1 MAPVRI
7 ICTAGTLSLALA
19 LPLDAD
25 VFSLDGFVGL
35 EARSFLTFDGDPRDI
50 YSLTGEIRSG
60 GALTD
65 GLSFDLRL
73 YGRTN
78 LDGLDG
84 GYLDPT
90 VAKLTWQLGNW
101 QIDAGYDLV
110 FWGVAEGRNLV
121 NVINQRDQIRD
132 QFFDQGLG
140 QRMVAVRYFAPMVTI
155 EAFVLPGF
163 EELDFGATG
172 RTWGLGLPVDDSRST
187 FEADDGADHTDFA
200 LRLSGGVG
208 DLEYGVF
215 AFDGTLRQ
223 PEFRVDVS
231 TNTLIPNYV
240 QGEQIGAEAQYTAGP
255 VLYKFEGV
263 KVWPDSDS
271 SYWSAILGV
280 EYIIGD
286 LFGFPSET
294 SLFAEYYHDSRRN
307 ESSVIF
313 ENDVF
318 LGVQFRLSNTFD
330 TEIEFGAIV
339 DTDDH
344 DLIGSF
350 NVNSRISDNLRASIE
365 YIFAEASDPGD
376 GLFNA
381 RDTDQ
386 LFVSLEWY
394 F

>member
-1 MAPVRI
+1 MASVRI
-7 ICTAGTLSLALA
+7 IRPAAALSLALA
-19 LPLDAD
+19 LPAGAD
-25 VFSLDGFVGL
+25 TFSLDGFVGI
-35 EARSFLTFDGDPRDI
+35 EARNFLTFDGEPRQI

-65 GLSFDLRL
+65 SLSYDLRL

-84 GYLDPT
+84 SYIDPT
-90 VAKLTWQLGNW
+90 IAKLTWQRGNW

-110 FWGVAEGRNLV
+110 FWGVAEGRNVV

-140 QRMVAVRYFAPMVTI
+140 QRMIAVRYFAPSVTV

-187 FEADDGADHTDFA
+187 FEASDGADHTDFA

-208 DLEYGVF
+208 NLEYGIF

-223 PEFRVDVS
+223 PEFQVDTA

-240 QGEQIGAEAQYTAGP
+240 QGEQIGAEAQYTTGP
-255 VLYKFEGV
+255 LLYKFEGV

-271 SYWSAILGV
+271 TYWSAILGV

-286 LFGFPSET
+286 IIGIPSET
-294 SLFAEYYHDSRRN
+294 SLFAEYYHDSRRDDP
-307 ESSVIF
+307 SVAF
-313 ENDVF
+313 ENDIF
-318 LGVQFRLSNTFD
+318 LGTQFRLSNTFD
-330 TEIEFGAIV
+330 TEIELGVII
-339 DTDDH
+339 DTDDG
-344 DLIGSF
+344 DFIGSF
-350 NVNSRISDNLRASIE
+350 NVSSRISDNLRASFE
-365 YIFAEASDPGD
+365 YIYADASDQSD
-376 GLFNA
+376 GLFNS
-381 RDTDQ
+381 RDIDQ